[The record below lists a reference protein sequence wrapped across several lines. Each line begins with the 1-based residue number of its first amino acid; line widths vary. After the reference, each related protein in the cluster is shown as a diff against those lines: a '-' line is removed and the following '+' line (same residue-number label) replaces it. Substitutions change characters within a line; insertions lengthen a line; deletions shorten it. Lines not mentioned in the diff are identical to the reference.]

1 MGRDA
6 VIIPH
11 AIVLIIFILSPRVA
25 TPFGEYIPSMI
36 AAAYLC
42 FHILMKT
49 ITINIK
55 LFIYICFICSFI
67 YLRTIFTEDVYDTAL
82 LKLSIG
88 ILLAYFLGVAFST
101 RFKLSEALKIIAI
114 AGVLNSV
121 LITVEFI
128 IPELKA
134 MIENMLIQN
143 NSGLIYADHPFQMR
157 GIASAGG
164 AALSI
169 FNFTCVY
176 LLLYEVNF
184 KKKFVTVL
192 SVFVLLVSCVVIGRT
207 GLAAILML
215 LIFWIITNLIKKNY
229 KYSKFTLISMVLF
242 IIYYSFYFLETDV
255 LEQDYLIWSME
266 ILTLFNGSENK
277 TLAHLAP
284 MIVFPEGWHLL
295 YGSGSFERQVGYV
308 QSDIGYL
315 KTLHFGGLLFCL
327 LFYGFF
333 LVLTIYLRNMNK
345 KYIAIL
351 LLIFF
356 IFELK
361 EPFFVQNIN
370 SRLWFF
376 VAGFIYPVFRKSNRA
391 AD

>member
-1 MGRDA
+1 MGRDT

-11 AIVLIIFILSPRVA
+11 AIVLIIFVLSPRLAV
-25 TPFGEYIPSMI
+25 PFGEFIPSVI

-42 FHILMKT
+42 ILILMKT
-49 ITINIK
+49 ITINIQI
-55 LFIYICFICSFI
+55 LIYICFICSFI
-67 YLRTIFTEDVYDTAL
+67 YFRTIFTEDATDTAL
-82 LKLSIG
+82 LKLSVG
-88 ILLAYFLGVAFST
+88 MLLAYFLGVAYST
-101 RFKLSEALKIIAI
+101 RFNLSEVLRIITI
-114 AGVLNSV
+114 SGVLNSV
-121 LITVEFI
+121 LIIVEFI

-134 MIENMLIQN
+134 TIENMLIQN

-157 GIASAGG
+157 GVASAGG

-184 KKKFVTVL
+184 KKNIFSIF
-192 SVFVLLVSCVVIGRT
+192 SVCVLLVSCVVIGRT
-207 GLAAILML
+207 GLATILML
-215 LIFWIITNLIKKNY
+215 LFFWIFTNLMKKNY
-229 KYSKFTLISMVLF
+229 RYSKFALISAVLVL
-242 IIYYSFYFLETDV
+242 ISYLFYFLETEV
-255 LEQDYLIWSME
+255 LHKDYLIWSTE
-266 ILTLFNGSENK
+266 IFTLFNGSENP

-295 YGSGSFERQVGYV
+295 FGSGSFERQLGYV

-315 KTLHFGGLLFCL
+315 KTLHFGGFLFCF

-333 LVLTIYLRNMNK
+333 LVLTIFLSNMK
-345 KYIAIL
+345 KRHLAFL

-370 SRLWFF
+370 SRFWFF
-376 VAGFIYPVFRKSNRA
+376 VAGFISPVFHRSNRA